1 MMRVSI
7 TKMHGARND
16 FVILDQRTARLDDLV
31 SFARW
36 ACDRHAGVG
45 ADGLIALERSNRA
58 DLRMRTLNADGSEAE
73 MCGNGV
79 RCAARWFDEAG
90 GGDRAAFDTAAGIV
104 ATEVV
109 ARQPEYLVRVAMG
122 RPRIEAISLPG
133 LENAAFVDLGNPHV
147 VLFISGIEDVDLET
161 TALRLQTEP
170 SFPGGTNVHLAVAL
184 DEHSM
189 RVHHWERGVGLT
201 MACGT
206 GATAC
211 AAAAVQRNIVEGGPI
226 DVFVPG
232 GKLVI
237 ELDGSGNASLIG
249 PAVRVFDTEVD
260 VGFDATP

>member
-36 ACDRHAGVG
+36 ACDRHVG
-45 ADGLIALERSNRA
+45 IGGDGLIALERSNRA

-90 GGDRAAFDTAAGIV
+90 GGDRAAFDTPAGIV

-109 ARQPEYLVRVAMG
+109 ARKPEYLVRVAMG
-122 RPRIEAISLPG
+122 RPRIEAISLSG

-147 VLFISGIEDVDLET
+147 VLFV
-161 TALRLQTEP
+161 
-170 SFPGGTNVHLAVAL
+170 
-184 DEHSM
+184 
-189 RVHHWERGVGLT
+189 
-201 MACGT
+201 
-206 GATAC
+206 
-211 AAAAVQRNIVEGGPI
+211 
-226 DVFVPG
+226 
-232 GKLVI
+232 
-237 ELDGSGNASLIG
+237 
-249 PAVRVFDTEVD
+249 
-260 VGFDATP
+260 